1 MINDILSNISNEEK
15 IALFDITLEQA
26 KESGKTF
33 ESQISSVITAFLIKK
48 KNEEDM
54 NMAPRPEFVQKPFE
68 MNMAPKPEFVQKPIE
83 VNMAPKPEF
92 VQKPIEVNMAPKPE
106 FVQKPFEMNMAPKKP
121 NSNGDYDGPVLEPID
136 TQKIENNYSIN
147 M

>member
-48 KNEEDM
+48 KNEEEM

-68 MNMAPKPEFVQKPIE
+68 M
-83 VNMAPKPEF
+83 NMAPKPEF

-136 TQKIENNYSIN
+136 TQKIENSYSIN

>member
-92 VQKPIEVNMAPKPE
+92 VQKP
-106 FVQKPFEMNMAPKKP
+106 FEMNMAPKKP